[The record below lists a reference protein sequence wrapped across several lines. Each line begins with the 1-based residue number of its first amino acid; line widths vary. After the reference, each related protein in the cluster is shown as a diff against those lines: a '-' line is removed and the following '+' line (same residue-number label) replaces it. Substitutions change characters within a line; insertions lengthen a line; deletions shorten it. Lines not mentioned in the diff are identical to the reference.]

1 MSAGGEGGAD
11 GGPLGPHGEAD
22 ALETGATAAS
32 TGRFVEIPDARPPAS
47 TGKVGPRAG
56 RRRWFRLDPITRKR
70 IERFRRIRRGYYSF
84 LILGTAIVLSI
95 FAPYLAESRAL
106 LVWYEGRPHFPTF
119 EYFEMEAFGQAP
131 PPAWN
136 MGGIEAEYFRL
147 KKEWAV
153 ERRLFERELEELG
166 EASTPEAR
174 ADLEARYPNRNNF
187 VVMPPI
193 PWNPYE
199 NDFWYN
205 EILNE
210 IEGHLEVGDAD
221 SAERLA
227 LRDGLTELAAAIRT
241 GELDPRLADPEQSA
255 TGDLAGLARSGAF
268 PELQGLGVVPPTP
281 PDLTRMHYLGT
292 DSQGRDVASRLLY
305 GFRISIF
312 FALFLVLVGQ
322 AIGTVVGSLQGY
334 LGGRFDILSQRF
346 IEVMVAVPFL
356 YVVIIMAALFSPNF
370 WMLLI
375 IMALFQWVSITFYM
389 RTEMYREKTRE
400 YCLAA
405 RSYGASHL
413 RIIFRHLLPNCLTP
427 LVTFTPFAI
436 VGAIFAL
443 TGLDYLGYGLPA
455 PTPSWGE
462 LIDQA
467 LQVENRDRLWLTFAP
482 FGALTITLV
491 LVVFIGESVREA
503 FDPKRYAK
511 YE

>member
-1 MSAGGEGGAD
+1 M
-11 GGPLGPHGEAD
+11 HW
-22 ALETGATAAS
+22 
-32 TGRFVEIPDARPPAS
+32 I
-47 TGKVGPRAG
+47 K
-56 RRRWFRLDPITRKR
+56 LDPITRR
-70 IERFRRIRRGYYSF
+70 RLERFRRIKRGYYSF
-84 LILGTAIVLSI
+84 VILIVAIVLSV

-106 LVWYEGRPHFPTF
+106 LVWHDGRLFFPTF
-119 EYFEMEAFGQAP
+119 EYLDMETFGQDP
-131 PPAWN
+131 PPAW
-136 MGGIEAEYFRL
+136 GIADLETEYLRL
-147 KKEWAV
+147 KREWAV
-153 ERRLFERELEELG
+153 DRELYDRELAEIG
-166 EASTPEAR
+166 DDPAAL
-174 ADLEARYPNRNNF
+174 AALDGRYPNRGNF
-187 VVMPPI
+187 VIMPPI
-193 PWNPYE
+193 PWNPYQ

-210 IEGHLEVGDAD
+210 IQALLDAGDDRGA
-221 SAERLA
+221 AALA
-227 LRDGLTELAAAIRT
+227 RRDRIVELADAIET
-241 GELDPRLADPEQSA
+241 GDIEGLLADPDRSS
-255 TGDLAGLARSGAF
+255 TGDLVGLARTGAM
-268 PELQGLGVVPPTP
+268 PALARLGAVPPTP
-281 PDLTRMHYLGT
+281 PDLTRRHYLGT

-322 AIGTVVGSLQGY
+322 VIGTVIGSLQGY
-334 LGGRFDILSQRF
+334 LGGRFDILSQRV
-346 IEVMVAVPFL
+346 IEVMIAVPFL
-356 YVVIIMAALFSPNF
+356 YVVIIMAALVAPTF
-370 WMLLI
+370 WMLVG
-375 IMALFQWVSITFYM
+375 IMALFQWISITFFM

-467 LQVENRDRLWLTFAP
+467 LQLENRDKLWLIFAP
-482 FGALTITLV
+482 FGALTVTLV
-491 LVVFIGESVREA
+491 LVVFIGESIREA